1 MLDYRGKKDKWGVGL
16 DLIYLNINPGATV
29 RGPNPAPVGPPIVSA
44 LTAMCNAQLT
54 NNMEDLRVLT
64 VHPMGE
70 SATGRRARPIFRLT
84 ALQLLAIA
92 GYYSSLCL
100 ARRKI

>member
-1 MLDYRGKKDKWGVGL
+1 MQAGDVEASFNDIMENLEAGFMLDYRGQKDKWGVGL

-29 RGPNPAPVGPPIVSA
+29 RGPNPAPVGPPIVPA

-54 NNMEDLRVLT
+54 NNVEDLCILT

-70 SATGRRARPIFRLT
+70 NATGAEH
-84 ALQLLAIA
+84 ALFSA
-92 GYYSSLCL
+92 
-100 ARRKI
+100 